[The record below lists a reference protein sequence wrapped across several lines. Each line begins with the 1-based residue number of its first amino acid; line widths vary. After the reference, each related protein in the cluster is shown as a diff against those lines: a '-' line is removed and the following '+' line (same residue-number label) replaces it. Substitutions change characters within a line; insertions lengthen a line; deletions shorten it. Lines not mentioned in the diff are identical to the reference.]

1 MRVCMYDYMQS
12 VHVIALFCAVVPGSE
27 KRACSW
33 LKFDCRDMRRQSQG
47 HENPKVYHV
56 STHNVPEPLS
66 RPGRGGGAG
75 VKGVGG
81 GGKLGFLGAP
91 TKFCCGRV
99 GGRILAM
106 VLLLV
111 AGMVTFQKHA
121 TITRRRLFSDTE
133 KKFQEIRRVQE
144 QKEAGSMDSGVP
156 PEFRGDWRRI
166 GAARGGDG
174 AVAEVH
180 PDSKAKL
187 QKEIEKMLSESS
199 AAQVGVSSRIQWRPA
214 ARGFR
219 CLLAF
224 VSIY

>member
-1 MRVCMYDYMQS
+1 
-12 VHVIALFCAVVPGSE
+12 
-27 KRACSW
+27 
-33 LKFDCRDMRRQSQG
+33 
-47 HENPKVYHV
+47 
-56 STHNVPEPLS
+56 
-66 RPGRGGGAG
+66 
-75 VKGVGG
+75 
-81 GGKLGFLGAP
+81 
-91 TKFCCGRV
+91 
-99 GGRILAM
+99 M

-199 AAQVGVSSRIQWRPA
+199 AAQVGVLLVFNG
-214 ARGFR
+214 ARRQGALDVCWHLSASISICSGLIRSVGF
-219 CLLAF
+219 CQGLL
-224 VSIY
+224 VSLGV